1 METNKKIL
9 GPLGVIFTIIG
20 AIVSLI
26 VGGFTVYFYF
36 EKDNPKLEVTTYSEQ
51 LITQQRN
58 IDNLRAIYIYKD
70 SLEVNNLWQIKCNI
84 RNVGKSTIVG
94 QGENSTLIDDV
105 ISYSFS
111 DSVRVLYCDITN
123 NTIGAKNENN
133 SISFKQWRSDEFIEI
148 SALIESS
155 ECPQF
160 KINHRDIIDADVNYK
175 QIVTLN
181 DTEKLIEYLPKEV
194 AYVLRYIWLVYQ
206 LCITLLTFPILKKL
220 MKRTT
225 NTLLIGLATAI
236 FGDIARKCPDSV
248 ILNISCIVIYAI
260 LFLPV
265 FWLF

>member
-1 METNKKIL
+1 MKKGLQIL
-9 GPLGVIFTIIG
+9 GLIGTLVSIITGVLT
-20 AIVSLI
+20 S
-26 VGGFTVYFYF
+26 YFLF
-36 EKDNPKLEVTTYSEQ
+36 KKDNPKLEITTYAEP
-51 LITQQRN
+51 LITQHRN
-58 IDNLRAIYIYKD
+58 IDDLKVTYVYKD

-123 NTIGAKNENN
+123 NTIGAKKENN
-133 SISFKQWRSDEFIEI
+133 SITFKQWRSNEFIEI
-148 SALIESS
+148 SALIEST

-175 QIVTLN
+175 QTVTLN
-181 DTEKLIEYLPKEV
+181 DTEKLIKYIPEEV
-194 AYVLRYIWLVYQ
+194 AYVLRYIWLIYQ

-220 MKRTT
+220 MKRAT

-248 ILNISCIVIYAI
+248 IFNISCIVIYAI

-265 FWLF
+265 LWLF